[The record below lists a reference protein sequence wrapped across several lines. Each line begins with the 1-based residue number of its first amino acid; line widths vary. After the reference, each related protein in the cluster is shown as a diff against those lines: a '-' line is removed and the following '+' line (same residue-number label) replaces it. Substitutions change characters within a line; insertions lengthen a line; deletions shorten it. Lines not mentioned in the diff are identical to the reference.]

1 MCESPHC
8 DSFLPVWP
16 PVPNA
21 SAMKKQPRK
30 TTTRAV
36 RETPTPDDVLDE
48 YDFTHARKNPYAG
61 RVVTGG
67 LLVVVDAD
75 LVAAFPTSEAVN
87 AALRVIASA
96 AARLQFSIV
105 DRHDTGDK
113 NR

>member
-1 MCESPHC
+1 
-8 DSFLPVWP
+8 
-16 PVPNA
+16 
-21 SAMKKQPRK
+21 MKKPIRK
-30 TTTRAV
+30 ARTTSVGQQASTS
-36 RETPTPDDVLDE
+36 DDMLDE
-48 YDFTHARKNPYAG
+48 YDFTNARKNPYAG
-61 RVVTGG
+61 RIVTGG

-96 AARLQFSIV
+96 AARLQPSMV